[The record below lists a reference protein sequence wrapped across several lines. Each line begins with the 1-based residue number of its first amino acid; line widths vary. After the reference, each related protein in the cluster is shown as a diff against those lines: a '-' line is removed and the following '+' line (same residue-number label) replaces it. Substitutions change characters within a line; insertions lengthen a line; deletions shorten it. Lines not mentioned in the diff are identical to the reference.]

1 MQSAHIGLK
10 RKGRNHFF
18 GYRKLPLNESS
29 LKVPLFFKISHLLG
43 VFSSCWALDG
53 DKKNAL
59 VQTAAL
65 VAIPAV
71 GIPAQYSQLSPPL
84 S

>member
-53 DKKNAL
+53 DKKML
-59 VQTAAL
+59 WCRQ
-65 VAIPAV
+65 
-71 GIPAQYSQLSPPL
+71 QLWWQFLLWEFLPSTVSCPHH
-84 S
+84 